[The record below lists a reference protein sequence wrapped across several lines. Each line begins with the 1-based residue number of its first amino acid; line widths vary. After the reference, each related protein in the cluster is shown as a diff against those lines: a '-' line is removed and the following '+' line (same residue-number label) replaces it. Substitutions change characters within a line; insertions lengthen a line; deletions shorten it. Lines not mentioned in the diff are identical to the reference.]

1 MDYNTQLPK
10 MIIPEYGRNIQQMIN
25 FCCTIED
32 REERNKCAKAII
44 QVMGALNPHLRD
56 VSDFTHKVW
65 DHLFIISEFKLDV
78 DSPYPKPNPE
88 TFHSSP
94 EIVNYPSKKIKY
106 KHYGKTIENI
116 IEKAKEYPEGAE
128 KEELK
133 KVIANNLKKSY
144 LTWNSKD
151 LISDEIILNHLV
163 ELSDG
168 ALKLT
173 DASVLSSSNE
183 WARRQQHQG
192 HGQHQGQRHKHK
204 GKHHNNRNR
213 HQNNRNKP
221 Y

>member
-25 FCCTIED
+25 FCCSIEN

-56 VSDFTHKVW
+56 VSDFTHKLW

-88 TFHSSP
+88 TFQTRP
-94 EIVNYPSKKIKY
+94 ETVNYPSKKIKY
-106 KHYGKTIENI
+106 KHYGKTVENI

-133 KVIANNLKKSY
+133 RVIANNLKKSY
-144 LTWNSKD
+144 ITWNTKD
-151 LISDEIILNHLV
+151 LISDEIILNQLS
-163 ELSDG
+163 ELSGG
-168 ALKLT
+168 ALQLT
-173 DASVLSSSNE
+173 DTSILASSNE
-183 WARRQQHQG
+183 FVKRQHQG
-192 HGQHQGQRHKHK
+192 QHHGQRHKHK

>member
-1 MDYNTQLPK
+1 

-25 FCCTIED
+25 FCCKIED

-56 VSDFTHKVW
+56 VSDFTHKLW

-88 TFHSSP
+88 TFHTSP

-116 IEKAKEYPEGAE
+116 IEKAKQYPEGAE

-168 ALKLT
+168 ELKLT
-173 DASVLSSSNE
+173 DASVLSSGNE
-183 WARRQQHQG
+183 WARRQNQG
-192 HGQHQGQRHKHK
+192 HSQHHGQRHKHK

>member
-25 FCCTIED
+25 FCCSIED

-56 VSDFTHKVW
+56 VSDFTHKLW

-88 TFHSSP
+88 TFYTSP

-116 IEKAKEYPEGAE
+116 IDKAKEYPEGAE

-151 LISDEIILNHLV
+151 LISDDIILNHLV
-163 ELSDG
+163 ELSG
-168 ALKLT
+168 GTLKLT

-183 WARRQQHQG
+183 WARRQHQSQ
-192 HGQHQGQRHKHK
+192 GQHQGPRHKHK